1 MKALYELAKLSKQA
15 HWKWVKRQEFMM
27 DKYLLLDVVL
37 TDWRSRHPAMSLKK
51 LHHKIQPDFIGVNA
65 FTTYGMTHG
74 FEPVS
79 YKKSPKISVLGES
92 PDYPNLLIDLKIS
105 DINQVWVSDTTY
117 FKINGVWFYI
127 TFVMDLY
134 SRRIIGY
141 HADKTLLAAAHLK
154 ALEMA
159 ILTRAVTAYDHRLIH
174 HSDRG
179 VQYKSN
185 LYADALKAAQINISM
200 GRIVYDNIHI
210 ERVHQTIKGE
220 YLIHRNIQSE
230 KNLKYHLQK
239 DVRLYNE
246 ERPHLSLKKMTPG
259 EFESYLSNVPLC
271 QRNLMSVFALR
282 KNKRSRGR
290 KSQQVD
296 ENQLVLE
303 F

>member
-1 MKALYELAKLSKQA
+1 MNTLYSLVKLSKQA
-15 HWKWVKRQEFMM
+15 HWKWTRRENFMR

-37 TDWRSRHPAMSLKK
+37 ADWRTRHPAMSLKK
-51 LHHKIQPDFIGVNA
+51 LYHKIQPDFIGVNA
-65 FTTYGMTHG
+65 FISYGMTHG
-74 FEPVS
+74 FEAIS
-79 YKKSPKISVLGES
+79 YRKSPRTSILGES
-92 PDYPNLLIDLKIS
+92 LDYPNLLIDLKIS

-141 HADKTLLAAAHLK
+141 HADKTLLAEAHLK

-159 ILTRAVTAYDHRLIH
+159 ILVRAVTAYNHRLIH

-185 LYADALKAAQINISM
+185 LYTGVLKVAQINISM

-230 KNLKYHLQK
+230 KDLKRHLSK
-239 DVRLYNE
+239 DVKLYNE
-246 ERPHLSLKKMTPG
+246 ERPHLSLNMMTPV

-282 KNKRSRGR
+282 KNKRSGSRN
-290 KSQQVD
+290 KQQVN
-296 ENQLVLE
+296 ENQLELK